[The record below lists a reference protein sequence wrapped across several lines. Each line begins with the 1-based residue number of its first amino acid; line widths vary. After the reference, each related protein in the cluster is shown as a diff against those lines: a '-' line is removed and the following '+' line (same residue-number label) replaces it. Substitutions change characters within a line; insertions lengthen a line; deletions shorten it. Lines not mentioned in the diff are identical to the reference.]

1 MKYTAFREKRKL
13 EQDSPAK
20 FLSLLFGGK
29 ARRREQRAAN
39 EDHEYWMTQWD
50 NQKMTNPYAG
60 IKNPYADM
68 ENVYEDTRVNMQ
80 AADYA
85 KEQSQQNM
93 ANIMNNMSGAAGSSG
108 VAGLAQVLANQGVKQ
123 AQQSAIS
130 IGEQEQAN
138 ELRARAEASRLDQ
151 LQRRGEQQ
159 RDLYER
165 QGRQLVEEFDF
176 RKIDQQL
183 AYARERKG
191 YADQAVDQATAAGDQ
206 FISSAVSA
214 AIPLMFSDI
223 RLKENI
229 TQTGLSKSGIP
240 IYTFNYKN
248 DNQLWSGTM
257 AQDLLEMG
265 REDAVTTMSN
275 GYYGVDYSII
285 DVDMIAKN

>member
-108 VAGLAQVLANQGVKQ
+108 VA
-123 AQQSAIS
+123 
-130 IGEQEQAN
+130 
-138 ELRARAEASRLDQ
+138 
-151 LQRRGEQQ
+151 
-159 RDLYER
+159 
-165 QGRQLVEEFDF
+165 
-176 RKIDQQL
+176 
-183 AYARERKG
+183 
-191 YADQAVDQATAAGDQ
+191 
-206 FISSAVSA
+206 
-214 AIPLMFSDI
+214 
-223 RLKENI
+223 
-229 TQTGLSKSGIP
+229 
-240 IYTFNYKN
+240 
-248 DNQLWSGTM
+248 
-257 AQDLLEMG
+257 
-265 REDAVTTMSN
+265 
-275 GYYGVDYSII
+275 
-285 DVDMIAKN
+285 